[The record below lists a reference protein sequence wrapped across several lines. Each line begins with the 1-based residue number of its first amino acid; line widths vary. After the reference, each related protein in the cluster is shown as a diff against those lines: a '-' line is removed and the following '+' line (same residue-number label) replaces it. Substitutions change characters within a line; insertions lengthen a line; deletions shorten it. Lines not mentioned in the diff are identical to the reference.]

1 MPIGLTVNHD
11 KLRRTIAGAR
21 IGAKVAKHM
30 EIHRFS
36 LYRKLG
42 RTSDQQITLEDLN
55 KICAYLNR
63 DVSDFL
69 TRTNNPK

>member
-21 IGAKVAKHM
+21 IGVEVARHM
-30 EIHRFS
+30 DIHRFS

-42 RTSDQQITLEDLN
+42 RTSGQQITLDDLN

-69 TRTNNPK
+69 TRTNIQK